1 MKQELVATKLPT
13 SPRGATFVYSDAKAD
28 IVVQLSASPL
38 VGVNPLNPQSVCYTA
53 EVYCPAGTTVTVA
66 EAALRSAA
74 SYLLD
79 SYSIE
84 SNSNPA
90 PVGDAFVCY
99 AFGIHV
105 PVTTEELSDHIGILR
120 MQLIAVSAIESL
132 ESQGVSNAAD

>member
-1 MKQELVATKLPT
+1 MKQELVVTKLPT

-38 VGVNPLNPQSVCYTA
+38 VGVNPLNSQSVCYTA
-53 EVYCPAGTTVTVA
+53 EVYCPAGTTGTVA

-84 SNSNPA
+84 SNSNSA
-90 PVGDAFVCY
+90 PVGDDFVCY
-99 AFGIHV
+99 DFGLHV
-105 PVTTEELSDHIGILR
+105 PVTAKELSGHIDILR
-120 MQLIAVSAIESL
+120 LQLSAVSAIESL
-132 ESQGVSNAAD
+132 ESQGANHAAD